1 MNAVVRAFLFEY
13 FLHSAY
19 KVWAW
24 EIFLLGA
31 GLIFGPGILGVSLE
45 TLGSFVIVVVWVF
58 FFPLSIIPSLK
69 LPNNL
74 PHLCIG
80 LFLVTF
86 STLTGM
92 PMQSF
97 LDRRFNL

>member
-24 EIFLLGA
+24 DSFLLGA
-31 GLIFGPGILGVSLE
+31 GLMFGPGILGVSLE
-45 TLGSFVIVVVWVF
+45 TLGSFVIVVVCF
-58 FFPLSIIPSLK
+58 FSPLSIIPSLK
-69 LPNNL
+69 LPRDL
-74 PHLCIG
+74 SHLCIG
-80 LFLVTF
+80 IFLVTL
-86 STLTGM
+86 STLIGM

-97 LDRRFNL
+97 LNRRFNL